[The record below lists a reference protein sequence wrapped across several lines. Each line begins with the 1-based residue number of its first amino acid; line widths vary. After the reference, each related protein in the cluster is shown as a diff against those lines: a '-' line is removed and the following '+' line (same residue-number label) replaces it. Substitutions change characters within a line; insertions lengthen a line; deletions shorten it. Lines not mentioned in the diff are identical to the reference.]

1 MAELHDP
8 HGSVDESTANT
19 PDEGTDAAAASTD
32 AVDSTD
38 AANDS
43 DGTPKPD
50 GLGGG
55 EGTIPNTP
63 TGIGLGHTGEA
74 STFEPEED
82 EHAE

>member
-8 HGSVDESTANT
+8 HGSVDESIANA
-19 PDEGTDAAAASTD
+19 PVGEGTDAAD
-32 AVDSTD
+32 DSE
-38 AANDS
+38 
-43 DGTPKPD
+43 GTPKPD